1 MRLGFR
7 SGPRRANR
15 RSVRRAADV
24 PRVHACSA
32 LRRIFLRIVAAAIQP
47 PDWPAVERETTPLAL
62 ARAFFIRVRARLA
75 VVRPIFYRHADLL
88 AIVAVAPG
96 GRREA
101 VHSLAVPHGR
111 LAPRRGPAG
120 PFSSHVP
127 ARPPPPCLPCPA
139 RGTAQEC

>member
-7 SGPRRANR
+7 SGPRRADS

-75 VVRPIFYRHADLL
+75 VVRPIFYRHADL
-88 AIVAVAPG
+88 VAAVAAAPG
-96 GRREA
+96 GRRGA
-101 VHSLAVPHGR
+101 VPALAVANGSPA
-111 LAPRRGPAG
+111 LRRVRAG
-120 PFSSHVP
+120 PFP
-127 ARPPPPCLPCPA
+127 AP
-139 RGTAQEC
+139 